1 MIIQL
6 RGGVEGHVVDQFA
19 LDEKDG
25 YLRVA
30 ATRGALGSPRV
41 QLVPARPEQ
50 ARPEQARPEQA
61 RRRLAGRRENDV
73 GDHQHLSQAGEDLL
87 VELVGNLVGNK
98 VRAKGF

>member
-50 ARPEQARPEQA
+50 ARPEQAR
-61 RRRLAGRRENDV
+61 RRLAGRRENDV